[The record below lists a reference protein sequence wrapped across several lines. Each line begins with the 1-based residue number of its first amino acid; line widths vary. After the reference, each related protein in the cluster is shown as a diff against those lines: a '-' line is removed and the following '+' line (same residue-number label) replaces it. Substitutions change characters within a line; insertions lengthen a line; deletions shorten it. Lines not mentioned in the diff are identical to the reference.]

1 MHECCISALHQ
12 VGRRLLPIAAHPL
25 FRYFFVMPEHEPS
38 GRRKNPIKWFFMNLG
53 PGLISGAADDDP
65 SGIATYSSAGA
76 LLGTGQLW
84 TALVTWP
91 LMASVQMMC
100 ARIGM
105 VTGRG
110 LAGALH
116 HKLPKPVII
125 IFASALL
132 IANTINIG
140 ADLSGMADAAEMLM
154 GIKSYWFVGI
164 FGIAI
169 ALATILFRY
178 HRIAGILKW
187 LALTL
192 FAYVV
197 TAFVVGPNW
206 RAVAHDTFIPSLPK
220 GHAAWAMIVAILG
233 TTISP
238 YLFFWQ
244 ASQEVEEEKA
254 AGRRLVAR
262 KGATG
267 HELGVRRMDVG
278 VGTLFSNLV
287 MYFIIL
293 TTALTLHQ
301 HGMTE
306 IETSRQAAEALIP
319 LAGKFAGLLFTIGVL
334 GVGFLAI
341 PTLAGSAAYACA
353 ETFGWHQG
361 LDAKF
366 KSARA
371 FYGIVICSTVIG
383 MALDF
388 AKISP
393 VKALFY
399 TAVINGLLAPF
410 LLLGVLLIATDRRI
424 MCGQPSSL
432 LSILSVSL
440 TTFLMFAAAI
450 GMFIF

>member
-1 MHECCISALHQ
+1 
-12 VGRRLLPIAAHPL
+12 
-25 FRYFFVMPEHEPS
+25 
-38 GRRKNPIKWFFMNLG
+38 
-53 PGLISGAADDDP
+53 
-65 SGIATYSSAGA
+65 
-76 LLGTGQLW
+76 
-84 TALVTWP
+84 
-91 LMASVQMMC
+91 MASVQMMC

-110 LAGALH
+110 LAGAFH
-116 HKLPKPVII
+116 HKLPKPII
-125 IFASALL
+125 LIFASALL

-140 ADLSGMADAAEMLM
+140 ADLSGMADAAEMLS
-154 GIKSYWFVGI
+154 GVSSHWFVGF
-164 FGIAI
+164 FGVGI
-169 ALATILFRY
+169 ALATIMFRY

-192 FAYVV
+192 FAYVI

-206 RAVAHDTFIPSLPK
+206 RAVAHDTFVPSLPK
-220 GHAAWAMIVAILG
+220 GHTAWAMIVAILG

-254 AGRRLVAR
+254 VGRRLVAR
-262 KGATG
+262 KGATR

-301 HGMTE
+301 HGVTE
-306 IETSRQAAEALIP
+306 IQTSRQAAEALIP

-366 KSARA
+366 KAARA
-371 FYGIVICSTVIG
+371 FYSIVICSTVVG

-388 AKISP
+388 ARVSP

-410 LLLGVLLIATDRRI
+410 LLIGVLLIATDRKI

-432 LSILSVSL
+432 VSVLSVGL
-440 TTFLMFAAAI
+440 TTFLMFTAAI

>member
-1 MHECCISALHQ
+1 
-12 VGRRLLPIAAHPL
+12 
-25 FRYFFVMPEHEPS
+25 
-38 GRRKNPIKWFFMNLG
+38 
-53 PGLISGAADDDP
+53 
-65 SGIATYSSAGA
+65 
-76 LLGTGQLW
+76 
-84 TALVTWP
+84 
-91 LMASVQMMC
+91 MMC

-110 LAGALH
+110 LAGAFH
-116 HKLPKPVII
+116 HKLPKPII
-125 IFASALL
+125 LIFACALL

-140 ADLSGMADAAEMLM
+140 ADLSGMADAAEMLS
-154 GIKSYWFVGI
+154 GVKSHWFVGL
-164 FGIAI
+164 FGVGI
-169 ALATILFRY
+169 ALATIKFRY
-178 HRIAGILKW
+178 HHIAGILKW

-192 FAYVV
+192 FAYVI
-197 TAFVVGPNW
+197 TAFMVGPKW
-206 RAVAHDTFIPSLPK
+206 RAVAHDTFVPSLPK

-254 AGRRLVAR
+254 AGRRLIAR
-262 KGATG
+262 KGATRQ
-267 HELGVRRMDVG
+267 ELGVRRMDVG

-301 HGMTE
+301 HGVTE
-306 IETSRQAAEALIP
+306 IQTSRQAAEALIP
-319 LAGKFAGLLFTIGVL
+319 LAGKFAGLLFTIGLL

-366 KSARA
+366 KAARA
-371 FYGIVICSTVIG
+371 FYSIVICSTAVG

-388 AKISP
+388 ARVSP

-410 LLLGVLLIATDRRI
+410 LLIGVLLIATDRKI
-424 MCGQPSSL
+424 MCGQPSSR
-432 LSILSVSL
+432 LSVLSVGL